1 MRPPIEHG
9 EPELLALARSGDAVA
24 FEALVRAHDDRMRA
38 LAFRMTGSR
47 AGMDDALQDAY
58 LKAFRSIGTFRG
70 DAAFSTWLHR
80 IVTTTCI
87 DHARRQ
93 GRRREDE
100 LSDEPRPGDG
110 GADPAGD
117 LVARRVVL
125 RRALDHLDPD
135 QRAALLLVD
144 GDGMSYDEAGR
155 MLGVPAGTVS
165 SRLSRARAEM
175 RRMLQE
181 DPR

>member
-1 MRPPIEHG
+1 MRPPTGRG
-9 EPELLALARSGDAVA
+9 EPELLALARSGDVAA
-24 FEALVRAHDDRMRA
+24 FEALVRTHDDRMRA
-38 LAFRMTGSR
+38 LAFRMTGTR

-58 LKAFRSIGTFRG
+58 LKAFRSIAAFRG

-87 DHARRQ
+87 DHARRR

-100 LSDEPRPGDG
+100 LPDEPRAGGDPP
-110 GADPAGD
+110 DPAGD
-117 LVARRVVL
+117 LVTRRVVL
-125 RRALDHLDPD
+125 RRALDRLDAD

-155 MLGVPAGTVS
+155 VLGVPAGTVS
-165 SRLSRARAEM
+165 SRLSRARSEM
-175 RRMLQE
+175 RRLLQE